1 MASIESDQPDK
12 EEDSKLEKQ
21 GSKINQNKS
30 VIPEGLVETTKKSTS
45 KSSANEEDS
54 SDDEA
59 DTLSAVLH
67 HQLRLGADAEDEIKK
82 VLILLDFNGM
92 LVFRAKDRVGKIK
105 PDYSVR
111 FTHFYVR
118 PFAREIV
125 CHLLN
130 DPRCKVLSTHTH
142 TNCTHARI
150 EVSKTVWH
158 LVTYVC

>member
-67 HQLRLGADAEDEIKK
+67 DQLRLGADAEDEIKK

-92 LVFRAKDRVGKIK
+92 LVFRAKNRVGKNK

-150 EVSKTVWH
+150 EVSKTV
-158 LVTYVC
+158 